1 MAVFN
6 VSARDG
12 SVSLVIRARC
22 MSCAR
27 QLAADRSP
35 VHEKRLWRDPEMSS
49 VELVGHPERLGYF
62 SEGMN
67 GILKR
72 ITT

>member
-1 MAVFN
+1 MAIFN

-49 VELVGHPERLGYF
+49 VELVDHPERLGYF

>member
-1 MAVFN
+1 MAIFN

-49 VELVGHPERLGYF
+49 VELVDHPGRLGYF